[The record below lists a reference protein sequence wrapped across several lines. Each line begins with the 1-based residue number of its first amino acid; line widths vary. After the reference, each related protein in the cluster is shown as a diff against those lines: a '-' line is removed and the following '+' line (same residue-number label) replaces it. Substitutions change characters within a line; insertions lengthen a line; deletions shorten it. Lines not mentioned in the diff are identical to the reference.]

1 MLSPIEKIPAITVFK
16 IGRGLERI
24 IMEIDL
30 KRKEIML
37 IIIIVLALVFGLGY
51 RLAGSGLTNPYET
64 VITKTDGENADTAA
78 DKGAN
83 DTGVTGRKG
92 ENLQEDR
99 VAQMVYFHIVG
110 AVNKPGLYWLP
121 EGARVADA
129 VRLAIPSS
137 RADLNALNLAELVVD
152 QQKIYVPRQGEV
164 NRFTSAQPPVAS
176 PGSGGRPAG
185 PTGKVNINTASAKE
199 LDSLPGIGPALAER
213 IIEYRQSNG
222 GFKNISDLKKVSGI
236 GDQKFAKLKDLITI

>member
-1 MLSPIEKIPAITVFK
+1 
-16 IGRGLERI
+16 
-24 IMEIDL
+24 MEIDL

-64 VITKTDGENADTAA
+64 VITETDGENADTAA

-152 QQKIYVPRQGEV
+152 QQKFMCRDRERLTVLLPR
-164 NRFTSAQPPVAS
+164 NRRLLPPV
-176 PGSGGRPAG
+176 PVVDPQVLRGRSILIPLPPKNWTVCPA
-185 PTGKVNINTASAKE
+185 
-199 LDSLPGIGPALAER
+199 
-213 IIEYRQSNG
+213 
-222 GFKNISDLKKVSGI
+222 
-236 GDQKFAKLKDLITI
+236 